1 MTNSYNKSKSLY
13 KKASKALAG
22 GVSSQIRLT
31 DMPTPLFFENGS
43 GAKLWDVDGN
53 EYIDYVLGQ
62 GPNIFGHAPEFLHKR
77 VTEDIKQGI
86 IFAGQHQLEI
96 DVAESIKDIVPCA
109 ELVRFASSGSEVTQA
124 VIRLARAYTG
134 KNKFI
139 KFEGH
144 YHGWI
149 DSVLYGV
156 APDTDHLGSAAPG
169 SLGLSQGSKEEIII
183 LPWNDSTALEEVIA
197 KQGSE
202 IAAVITEP
210 IMCNTNCIL
219 PKPGYLENMRSL
231 CTNNDIILIFDE
243 VITGFRVGLGGAQ
256 AYTGV
261 TPDLAT
267 YAKAM
272 AGGYPAAMFCGK
284 KEVMSQLEDSSVIHA
299 GTVNSNVISMSA
311 AAETINALQQNNGQM
326 YREMYSMGDELIQ
339 GIKDIATTHEINLL
353 IQGLGSVFNTSF
365 TFKPEIT
372 NYSEH
377 LKYTDVQTFKKFRAN
392 LQDNGVRITARG
404 TWMLSTSHSI
414 DDIEKTLNAVENS
427 IKLL

>member
-1 MTNSYNKSKSLY
+1 MSDSYNKSKSLY
-13 KKASKALAG
+13 NRASKSLAG

-31 DMPTPLFFENGS
+31 DMPTPLFFEQGS

-96 DVAESIKDIVPCA
+96 DVAESIKEIVPCA

-124 VIRLARAYTG
+124 AIRLARAYTG

-156 APDTDHLGSAAPG
+156 APDTDQLGSTAPG
-169 SLGLSQGSKEEIII
+169 SQGLSLGSKEEIVI
-183 LPWNDSTALEEVIA
+183 LPWNDTQALEEVIK

-219 PKPGYLENMRSL
+219 PKPGYLENMRSQ
-231 CTNNDIILIFDE
+231 CTNNDIVLIFDE
-243 VITGFRVGLGGAQ
+243 VITGFRVALGGAQ
-256 AYTGV
+256 SYTGV

-284 KEVMSQLEDSSVIHA
+284 KEIMSQLEDSSVIHA
-299 GTVNSNVISMSA
+299 GTLNSNVIAMSA
-311 AAETINALQQNNGQM
+311 AAETIKALQQENGELYRKM
-326 YREMYSMGDELIQ
+326 YAIGDELIQ
-339 GIKDIATTHEINLL
+339 GIKDIAATYEINLSV
-353 IQGLGSVFNTSF
+353 QGIGTVFNTSF
-365 TFKPEIT
+365 TYKSAIT
-372 NYSEH
+372 NYEEH
-377 LKYTDVQTFKKFRAN
+377 LKYTDVETFKKFRAD
-392 LQDNGVRITARG
+392 LQNNGVRITSRG
-404 TWMLSTSHSI
+404 TWMLSTAHTV
-414 DDIEKTLNAVENS
+414 DDIKKTLHAVETA
-427 IKLL
+427 IKSL

>member
-1 MTNSYNKSKSLY
+1 M
-13 KKASKALAG
+13 
-22 GVSSQIRLT
+22 
-31 DMPTPLFFENGS
+31 
-43 GAKLWDVDGN
+43 
-53 EYIDYVLGQ
+53 
-62 GPNIFGHAPEFLHKR
+62 
-77 VTEDIKQGI
+77 
-86 IFAGQHQLEI
+86 
-96 DVAESIKDIVPCA
+96 PCA

-124 VIRLARAYTG
+124 AIRLARAYTG

-149 DSVLYGV
+149 DSVLYGI
-156 APDTDHLGSAAPG
+156 APDADQLGSAAPG
-169 SLGLSQGSKEEIII
+169 SLGLSLGSKEEIII
-183 LPWNDSTALEEVIA
+183 LPWNDTKALQAVIA

-231 CTNNDIILIFDE
+231 CTNNDIVLIFDE

-256 AYTGV
+256 TYTGV

-284 KEVMSQLEDSSVIHA
+284 KELMSQLEDSSVIHA

-311 AAETINALQQNNGQM
+311 AAETIKALQQNDGQVYRKM
-326 YREMYSMGDELIQ
+326 YAMGDELC
-339 GIKDIATTHEINLL
+339 LL
-353 IQGLGSVFNTSF
+353 YTS
-365 TFKPEIT
+365 P
-372 NYSEH
+372 SPR
-377 LKYTDVQTFKKFRAN
+377 D
-392 LQDNGVRITARG
+392 
-404 TWMLSTSHSI
+404 S
-414 DDIEKTLNAVENS
+414 
-427 IKLL
+427 

>member
-1 MTNSYNKSKSLY
+1 MSDSYNKSKSLY
-13 KKASKALAG
+13 KKASKSLAG

-31 DMPTPLFFENGS
+31 DMPTPLFFDNGS
-43 GAKLWDVDGN
+43 GSKLWDVDGN

-77 VTEDIKQGI
+77 VTEDIKHGI
-86 IFAGQHQLEI
+86 VFAGQHQLEI
-96 DVAESIKDIVPCA
+96 DVAESIKGIVPCA

-124 VIRLARAYTG
+124 AIRLARAYTG

-149 DSVLYGV
+149 DSVLYGI
-156 APDTDHLGSAAPG
+156 APNTDQLGTAAPG
-169 SLGLSQGSKEEIII
+169 SQGLSLGSKEEIII
-183 LPWNDSTALEEVIA
+183 LPWNDTKALEEVIK

-219 PKPGYLENMRSL
+219 PKPGYLESMRSL
-231 CTNNDIILIFDE
+231 CTTNDIVLIFDE

-256 AYTGV
+256 SYTGV

-284 KEVMSQLEDSSVIHA
+284 KEIMSQLEHSSVIHA
-299 GTVNSNVISMSA
+299 GTVNSNVIAMSA
-311 AAETINALQQNNGQM
+311 AAETIKVLQQDDGQLYRKM
-326 YREMYSMGDELIQ
+326 YAMGDELIQ
-339 GIKDIATTHEINLL
+339 GIKDIATTHEINLSV
-353 IQGLGSVFNTSF
+353 QGLGSVFNTSF
-365 TFKPEIT
+365 TYKPKIT
-372 NYSEH
+372 NYEEH
-377 LKYTDVQTFKKFRAN
+377 LKYTDIEIFKKFRAN
-392 LQDNGVRITARG
+392 LQDNGVRITSRG
-404 TWMLSTSHSI
+404 TWMLSTAHSV
-414 DDIEKTLNAVENS
+414 DDIKKTLQAVEIA
-427 IKLL
+427 IKSL